1 MEMEKQMRLTF
12 SSPIDAA
19 DAGRRV
25 ISGMVVPFGKV
36 GMTSAGAV
44 VFERG
49 SIEIPNTSKIKLL
62 AQHNQTDP
70 IGRAQSFN
78 ETSDAIYGT
87 FKVSASQKG
96 TDYLIMASEE
106 LISGLSVGVDVVAS
120 KPAKDGT
127 LYVQKAVLR
136 EVSLVETAAFSDA
149 KVYSVAAAAGDMED
163 AAEEMLEETET
174 ELIQEISDAVD
185 KLKLIQQVEEAL
197 EESETQ
203 TESEAAVSEDTTSAT
218 TEAAAT
224 AEASRPTIKA
234 TAPIYGGATATPR
247 HGITSMGRYVEHKLK
262 AAIGDTESALWVAAS
277 EDRRNIT
284 ASSDATTGNNPAF
297 SPIQYLSRFV
307 SNTSFGRPT
316 IDAVQR
322 MAAPAS
328 GLQINIP
335 SLVTSA
341 GGGSSVAPSVAVNAQ
356 GDAPSDTQM
365 TSAYETITLQRYAG
379 QQLVDLALIERS
391 DPVFMD
397 QLAKQLENAY
407 RAATDAAMI
416 AALTAGGTQAS
427 TTAGTTAGLMSFIGT
442 EAPLAYQ
449 GSSFFAQ
456 NLVSGIGW
464 WQNVIS
470 ANDTTGRPL
479 FNTTTPWNSAGDA
492 KPTTIRGS
500 IMGLDYYDDKNVAST
515 LIDESAFII
524 APEATMWIESP
535 EAFFSVNV
543 VGSMGVSTSIYGYGA
558 GKVLIPAGVRRFNL
572 T

>member
-1 MEMEKQMRLTF
+1 MDQENLTQMRLTF
-12 SSPIDAA
+12 SSDIEAA
-19 DAGRRV
+19 DAGRRI
-25 ISGMVVPFGKV
+25 ISGVVVPFGKV
-36 GMTSAGAV
+36 GNTSAGAV
-44 VFERG
+44 IFERG
-49 SIEIPNTSKIKLL
+49 SIQIPNTSKIKLL

-70 IGRAQSFN
+70 IGRAQSFQ
-78 ETSDAIYGT
+78 ETADAIYGT

-96 TDYLIMASEE
+96 TDYLVLASEE

-120 KPAKDGT
+120 KPGKDGT

-136 EVSLVETAAFSDA
+136 EVSLVESPAFSDA
-149 KVYSVAAAAGDMED
+149 VVTRVAA
-163 AAEEMLEETET
+163 
-174 ELIQEISDAVD
+174 S
-185 KLKLIQQVEEAL
+185 
-197 EESETQ
+197 
-203 TESEAAVSEDTTSAT
+203 ESEAEETTSEETQPNESEAVVEETTPAAT
-218 TEAAAT
+218 QEAAAP
-224 AEASRPTIKA
+224 AVEASRPTIVA

-247 HGITSMGRYVEHKLK
+247 HGINSMGRYVEHKLK
-262 AAIGDTESALWVAAS
+262 AALGDSESALWVAAS

-307 SNTSFGRPT
+307 SNTTFGRPT

-328 GLQINIP
+328 GLQVNIP

-341 GGGSSVAPSVAVNAQ
+341 GGGSQVAPTVAANTQ

-397 QLAKQLENAY
+397 QLAIQLENAY
-407 RAATDAAMI
+407 KAATDAAMI

-500 IMGLDYYDDKNVAST
+500 IMGLDYYVDKNVAST

-543 VGSMGVSTSIYGYGA
+543 VGSMGVQTSIYGYGA

-572 T
+572 V

>member
-1 MEMEKQMRLTF
+1 MDQENLNQMRLTF
-12 SSPIDAA
+12 SSDIEAA
-19 DAGRRV
+19 DAGRRI
-25 ISGMVVPFGKV
+25 ISGVVVPFGKV
-36 GMTSAGAV
+36 GNTSAGAV
-44 VFERG
+44 IFERG
-49 SIEIPNTSKIKLL
+49 SIQIPNTSKIKLL

-70 IGRAQSFN
+70 IGRAQSFQ

-96 TDYLIMASEE
+96 TDYLVLASEE

-120 KPAKDGT
+120 KPGKDGT

-136 EVSLVETAAFSDA
+136 EVSLVESPAFSDA
-149 KVYSVAAAAGDMED
+149 VVTRVAA
-163 AAEEMLEETET
+163 
-174 ELIQEISDAVD
+174 S
-185 KLKLIQQVEEAL
+185 
-197 EESETQ
+197 
-203 TESEAAVSEDTTSAT
+203 ESEAEETTSEETQPNESEAVVEETTPAAT
-218 TEAAAT
+218 QEAATPAV
-224 AEASRPTIKA
+224 EASRPTIVA

-247 HGITSMGRYVEHKLK
+247 HGINSMGRYVEHKLK
-262 AAIGDTESALWVAAS
+262 AALGDSESALWVAAS

-297 SPIQYLSRFV
+297 NPIQYLSKFV
-307 SNTSFGRPT
+307 SNTTFGRPT

-328 GLQINIP
+328 GLQVNIP

-341 GGGSSVAPSVAVNAQ
+341 GGGSQVAPTVAVNAQ

-397 QLAKQLENAY
+397 QLAIQLENAY
-407 RAATDAAMI
+407 KAATDAAMI
-416 AALTAGGTQAS
+416 AALTAGGTQA
-427 TTAGTTAGLMSFIGT
+427 TGVAGTTAGLMSYIGT

-500 IMGLDYYDDKNVAST
+500 IMGLDYYVDKNVAST

-543 VGSMGVSTSIYGYGA
+543 VGSMGVQTSIYGYGA

-572 T
+572 V